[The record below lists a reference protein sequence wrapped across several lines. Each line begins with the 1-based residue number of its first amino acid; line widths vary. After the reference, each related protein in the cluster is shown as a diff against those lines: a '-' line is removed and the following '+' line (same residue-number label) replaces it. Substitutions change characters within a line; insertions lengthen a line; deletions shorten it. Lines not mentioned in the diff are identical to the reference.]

1 METAI
6 QEHIALCCK
15 QLKLNQEIAENCF
28 DIQGDTNQDYLL
40 KVLRTEVEGR
50 EQRRNNRFLKSAGFY
65 SMKTFEG
72 YSFEGIQIPNS
83 ITVDDIKKG
92 RFIEKNENLI
102 LYGNVGAG
110 KTHMAIATGVNACAH
125 GYKVGFYRTA
135 ALVNMLNEK
144 KKGGILGKF
153 MKKLMTLD
161 LLICDEWGFVPVD
174 RDGAQ
179 LLFQVISE
187 YYERKSLIITTNLE
201 FSKWVNVFYSEQMT
215 NAMIDRIIHYSHLL
229 LFERESYR
237 TENSLMRKT

>member
-1 METAI
+1 MESEI
-6 QEHIALCCK
+6 QEQIAYCCK
-15 QLKLNQEIAENCF
+15 KLKLNQSIAQSCF
-28 DIQGDTNQDYLL
+28 DIEGKNNQEYLL
-40 KVLRTEVEGR
+40 NVLRLEMEGR
-50 EQRRNNRFLKSAGFY
+50 RQRRRNRLLKNAGFY

-72 YSFEGIQIPNS
+72 YSFEGIRIPNS
-83 ITVDDIKKG
+83 ITVDDIKNC
-92 RFIEKNENLI
+92 RFIEKKENLI
-102 LYGNVGAG
+102 LYGNVGSG
-110 KTHMAIATGVNACAH
+110 KTHMATATGINACGM

-144 KKGGILGKF
+144 KKGGMLGKF

-187 YYERKSLIITTNLE
+187 YYERKSLMITTNLE

-229 LFERESYR
+229 LFERDSYR
-237 TENSLMRKT
+237 TENSLMRKA